1 MSKPKVLVAD
11 DEENVRL
18 DLRLRLAREGFEV
31 VTVETASA
39 ALEALQSDTPDVVLC
54 DLRGT
59 SDHDAPLL
67 TATNLRIA
75 LDNAAARLRMRVPL
89 VLASGLDPYVLD
101 GIAATLVHTHA
112 LPKPF
117 SRNALRALVARVTG
131 VT

>member
-1 MSKPKVLVAD
+1 MLHALLVED
-11 DEENVRL
+11 DGDHAALVV
-18 DLRLRLAREGFEV
+18 DGLRDLARV
-31 VTVETASA
+31 QHVATAD
-39 ALEALQSDTPDVVLC
+39 EARAVLRTLVPDVVLC

-75 LDNAAARLRMRVPL
+75 LDNASARLRMRVPL

-101 GIAATLVHTHA
+101 GIAGALVDVYA

-131 VT
+131 VTP

>member
-1 MSKPKVLVAD
+1 VLHALLVED
-11 DEENVRL
+11 DAGHAALVVDGL
-18 DLRLRLAREGFEV
+18 HDLARV
-31 VTVETASA
+31 QHVATAD
-39 ALEALQSDTPDVVLC
+39 EARTILRTLVPDVVLC

-75 LDNAAARLRMRVPL
+75 LDNASARLRMRVPL
-89 VLASGLDPYVLD
+89 VLASGLDPHMLH
-101 GIAATLVHTHA
+101 GIAGALVDVYA

>member
-1 MSKPKVLVAD
+1 MLHALLVEDDAD
-11 DEENVRL
+11 HAALVVDGL
-18 DLRLRLAREGFEV
+18 HGLARV
-31 VTVETASA
+31 DRVATVD
-39 ALEALQSDTPDVVLC
+39 EARAILRTLVPDVVLC

-75 LDNAAARLRMRVPL
+75 LDNASARLRMRVPL
-89 VLASGLDPYVLD
+89 VLASGIDPHVLHE
-101 GIAATLVHTHA
+101 IAGALVDVYA

>member
-1 MSKPKVLVAD
+1 MLHALLVED
-11 DEENVRL
+11 DDDHAGLVVGG
-18 DLRLRLAREGFEV
+18 LRDLAREQHV
-31 VTVETASA
+31 ATVD
-39 ALEALQSDTPDVVLC
+39 EARAVFRTLVPDVVLC

-67 TATNLRIA
+67 TATGLRIA
-75 LDNAAARLRMRVPL
+75 LDNACTRLQMRVPL
-89 VLASGLDPYVLD
+89 VLTSGLDPHVLD

-131 VT
+131 VTA

>member
-1 MSKPKVLVAD
+1 MLHALLVEDDAD
-11 DEENVRL
+11 HASLVIDG
-18 DLRLRLAREGFEV
+18 LRDLARV
-31 VTVETASA
+31 QLVTTAD
-39 ALEALQSDTPDVVLC
+39 EARDVIRTLVPDVVLC

-75 LDNAAARLRMRVPL
+75 LDKACVRLRMRVPL

-101 GIAATLVHTHA
+101 GIAGSLVDVYA

-117 SRNALRALVARVTG
+117 SRNALRSLVERVTG

>member
-1 MSKPKVLVAD
+1 
-11 DEENVRL
+11 
-18 DLRLRLAREGFEV
+18 
-31 VTVETASA
+31 
-39 ALEALQSDTPDVVLC
+39 VLC

-75 LDNAAARLRMRVPL
+75 LDNASARLRMRVPL
-89 VLASGLDPYVLD
+89 VLTSGLDPHVLD
-101 GIAATLVHTHA
+101 GIAGALVDVYA

-117 SRNALRALVARVTG
+117 TRNALRSLIERVTG